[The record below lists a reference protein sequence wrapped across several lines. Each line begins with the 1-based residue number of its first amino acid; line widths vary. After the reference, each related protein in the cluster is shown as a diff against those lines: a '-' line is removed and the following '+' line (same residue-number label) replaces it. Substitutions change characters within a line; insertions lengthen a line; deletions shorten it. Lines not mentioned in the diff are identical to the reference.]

1 MKDLIYLIIG
11 ETTVRKSLTVDDFVI
26 IVTSEQSVSDSQVSC
41 FGLHRRR
48 ISRIGVLFCES
59 RRQASRLKRLI
70 LNTPEVARDMV
81 GKLCQGFSCDILDAR
96 RMAHASVVDDPEKH
110 FLGNLLEEDTSQNP
124 LPLTAGSSPSL
135 GTIPPV
141 SVISGV
147 GPISSTN
154 SLLRSYWPEPPPPY
168 SPPTQNPF
176 RVPWCSSESKPF
188 LSTTSSDFLFPGG
201 QPTFITQQQIHH
213 HHHNLHHHTHT
224 HSLVESHHHYPIT
237 TITVPSHSYCPN
249 FLTED
254 PLNIG
259 NVILNDE
266 CRRFSSDSSMKY
278 ATQKMGEDELPLPST
293 TLLPNKLPLSY
304 RDVAARN
311 DQITGSDGSPLPQV
325 KKLQSHPGSEN
336 SSNFLKVQENVDGE
350 SATIVKTKGSRKSKS
365 DQPVEFQKITRKKV
379 ATKKDKA
386 SLRAFSSLHVVGQTA
401 TVDVP
406 TKYEILQKLI
416 LKSSKGT
423 LSTGDVLMSRRE
435 QENMRPTMM
444 NGRPRSS
451 SLFPDNNGGTLV
463 DVPVR
468 LKRTV
473 DMTEKK
479 KQILNTSNNMTQSQ
493 QRGRKRS
500 ERGWMDKTVIVIV
513 FLFGWIELGF
523 KWILNL
529 VVDVC
534 LQIYAVTFFSIIY
547 LWGSVHS
554 HIRRFFIMTS
564 SAALYSIASIRQID
578 LRRLLRFREPEPLV
592 WGLEENIVLP
602 TTGEEALERFLY
614 SPKCQ
619 DAYGV
624 LGLQASCT
632 EEDVRRHYKKL
643 STLLNPERNPL
654 EGAEEAYEMVTKA
667 YQVLSTP
674 ESRKAYNFYRI
685 RPCKSD
691 LHHEI
696 GEMWDRVRERI
707 KDSRS
712 SMYCDCGHRHA
723 RIALDIPQCEARY
736 CRRCK
741 TRHPARATN
750 RSGHQRYT
758 PSIFTTPRRSDNF
771 SKFHP
776 PRAIART

>member
-1 MKDLIYLIIG
+1 MDPSELSGLG
-11 ETTVRKSLTVDDFVI
+11 RRKEKHFLALLSTCSSCPKPTNRFVERSAMLHVLSFEFLFAFLQSSLFF
-26 IVTSEQSVSDSQVSC
+26 S
-41 FGLHRRR
+41 
-48 ISRIGVLFCES
+48 
-59 RRQASRLKRLI
+59 
-70 LNTPEVARDMV
+70 
-81 GKLCQGFSCDILDAR
+81 FSCDILDAR

-168 SPPTQNPF
+168 SPPTQ
-176 RVPWCSSESKPF
+176 
-188 LSTTSSDFLFPGG
+188 
-201 QPTFITQQQIHH
+201 
-213 HHHNLHHHTHT
+213 
-224 HSLVESHHHYPIT
+224 VESHHHYPIT

-254 PLNIG
+254 PPNIG
-259 NVILNDE
+259 NFILNDE

-278 ATQKMGEDELPLPST
+278 ATQKMGEDELPLPSI
-293 TLLPNKLPLSY
+293 TLLPNKLPLSTASIFSSY

-386 SLRAFSSLHVVGQTA
+386 SLRAFSSLHVVDQTA
-401 TVDVP
+401 IVDVP
-406 TKYEILQKLI
+406 TKYEILQKLL

-451 SLFPDNNGGTLV
+451 SLFP
-463 DVPVR
+463 
-468 LKRTV
+468 
-473 DMTEKK
+473 
-479 KQILNTSNNMTQSQ
+479 
-493 QRGRKRS
+493 
-500 ERGWMDKTVIVIV
+500 VIVIV

-564 SAALYSIASIRQID
+564 SAALYSVASIRQID

-741 TRHPARATN
+741 TRHPARANDIWVETRLCGFLWVYFTCCDGVIYDITDWATCEANYLKHVRPNSHAVQYRLVSPSRRPTCDDPSSHYHHNDKVRELADVANEIRPDWGRPGHAQISYLPLEPRDEDRSRRAAN
-750 RSGHQRYT
+750 RRQKKWR
-758 PSIFTTPRRSDNF
+758 
-771 SKFHP
+771 
-776 PRAIART
+776 